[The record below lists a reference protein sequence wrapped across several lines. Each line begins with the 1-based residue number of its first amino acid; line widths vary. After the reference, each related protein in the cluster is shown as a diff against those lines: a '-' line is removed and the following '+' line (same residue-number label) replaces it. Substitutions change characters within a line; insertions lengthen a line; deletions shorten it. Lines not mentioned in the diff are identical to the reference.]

1 MMAAQGL
8 DIDRSTLA
16 GWAAQA
22 AHPLDPIVSRIREEG
37 IKDFTGLLQA
47 DAYAGFDKLYNGIE
61 PQGKLP
67 VRAAAQAASR

>member
-22 AHPLDPIVSRIREEG
+22 THLLDPIVSRIREEG
-37 IKDFTGLLQA
+37 IK
-47 DAYAGFDKLYNGIE
+47 AGKI
-61 PQGKLP
+61 
-67 VRAAAQAASR
+67 RR